1 MKKGIF
7 TAIFLVGWLPVST
20 WATINPSATYTNS
33 NGEEITV
40 YADDESGTGGSA
52 AGSLEGD
59 APLFVR
65 FTANASDLEAGST
78 LEWRF
83 RHSGAGGSNS
93 EITRYEENPEFTFT
107 ESGLT
112 VATLYVRLNNDLV
125 DSASINV
132 TISESHLEMP
142 NAFSP
147 NDDGHNDFYGAKG
160 ACHPEASGKYKSI
173 VEFHGYIFNRWG
185 QKLFEWTD
193 ISKGWDGK
201 YNGTPC
207 KDGVYFVLVKARGA
221 DGKEY
226 DIRRDVNLI
235 RNFNE
240 VTSTATSTP

>member
-7 TAIFLVGWLPVST
+7 TAIFLVGWLPSSM
-20 WATINPSATYTNS
+20 WATIKPTGTYTN
-33 NGEEITV
+33 
-40 YADDESGTGGSA
+40 ESGVEVTANA
-52 AGSLEGD
+52 ANGDKIEGD

-65 FTANASDLEAGST
+65 FAANASDLDAGST

-83 RHSGAGGSNS
+83 RHTGAGGSQS
-93 EITRYEENPEFTFT
+93 EITRYEDNPEYTFT

-125 DSASINV
+125 DSASINI
-132 TISESHLEMP
+132 TITESHLEMP

-147 NDDGHNDFYGAKG
+147 NDDGVNDVYGAKG
-160 ACHPEASGKYKSI
+160 IAKNGGKSSGKYRSI
-173 VEFHGYIFNRWG
+173 VDFHAWIFNRWG
-185 QKLFEWTD
+185 QKLYEWTD
-193 ISKGWDGK
+193 IEGYWDGT
-201 YNGTPC
+201 YNGSPC

-226 DIRRDVNLI
+226 NIRRDVNLI

-240 VTSTATSTP
+240 VQSSSTSMP